1 MRCRAT
7 KKRYFLPQWRAFRGL
22 RLVLFPAILLLVG
35 QSALGA
41 GLVPPQ
47 SVIPGQSVTPALD
60 SSYEHEAW
68 LVYTYDIDIRGN
80 VVNLEIHTSNGVAEI
95 EQRVLDHV
103 GAMRF
108 SPATR
113 DGKPVKVSLG
123 PVVFTWILDIPRVMA
138 PQFKRLYEQAWTH
151 FKAQQFEAATE
162 VAHSLEQWPA
172 RTAYEEVKYRIL
184 AASLASR
191 DLDEGAEQTY
201 LNRIVD
207 FQELADRNNFNN
219 PYVVENQYLLML
231 DRIHSL
237 QLAKTLLGDAQ
248 LTLNKLI
255 ARDPDAQVTLD
266 AQSAQQEA
274 ENRLLHIADVSL
286 VGKLSALYP
295 GAQGLWETQLF
306 REKFLITNA
315 AGSIASVHLSCKS
328 GGDRRLIY
336 PSAVSWKIP
345 PGWRG
350 CKLEIAGT
358 SGTRFTL
365 HQQL

>member
-1 MRCRAT
+1 M
-7 KKRYFLPQWRAFRGL
+7 
-22 RLVLFPAILLLVG
+22 
-35 QSALGA
+35 
-41 GLVPPQ
+41 
-47 SVIPGQSVTPALD
+47 
-60 SSYEHEAW
+60 
-68 LVYTYDIDIRGN
+68 VYTYDIDIRGE
-80 VVNLEIHTSNGVAEI
+80 VVNLEIHTSSGVTEV

-103 GAMRF
+103 AALRF

-113 DGKPVKVSLG
+113 DGQPVKVSLG

-138 PQFKRLYEQAWTH
+138 PQFKSLYEQAWSH
-151 FKAQQFEAATE
+151 FKAQQYDAAAE
-162 VAHSLEQWPA
+162 VTRSLEQWPG
-172 RTAYEEVKYRIL
+172 RNAYEEVKYRIL

-191 DLDEGAEQTY
+191 DLDDGAEQTH

-237 QLAKTLLGDAQ
+237 QLAKKLLGDAQ
-248 LTLNKLI
+248 LTLNNLI
-255 ARDPDAQVTLD
+255 ARDRDAQITLS
-266 AQSAQQEA
+266 AQKAQQEA
-274 ENRLLHIADVSL
+274 QSRLLGIADVSL

-315 AGSIASVHLSCKS
+315 AGTIASVHLSCKS
-328 GGDRRLIY
+328 GGDQRLIY

-345 PGWRG
+345 PGWQG

-358 SGTRFTL
+358 SDTRFTL